1 VDGIDDRRA
10 VHPCHGRSGLMA
22 KACVILGLAA
32 ICATFSFAFVSPPA
46 SWIAGTTTLVATT
59 ALFTWAMC
67 RVNSG
72 FWIETLWQSRRLSR
86 AVALTFDDGPDA
98 SFTPRVLDI
107 LAEKQVPATFFVVGE
122 RAERYPEL
130 IRRAHDMG
138 HVIGNHS
145 HTHTLRFHFLHG
157 RGLRREIGA
166 CNEAIRS
173 AIGLEPRL
181 FRSPQGLKTPA
192 LGDVLRERGMAAIGW
207 QVRGMDYL
215 FRDPERI
222 ARRIVEGAVDGGVL
236 LLHDGGGL
244 QGSMDRSATIRALP
258 LVIDGLRAR
267 GFTFLRVDQLFGVA
281 AYRSECA
288 GREPRGPVG
297 RLARLETRPGALG

>member
-1 VDGIDDRRA
+1 
-10 VHPCHGRSGLMA
+10 M
-22 KACVILGLAA
+22 
-32 ICATFSFAFVSPPA
+32 
-46 SWIAGTTTLVATT
+46 
-59 ALFTWAMC
+59 
-67 RVNSG
+67 
-72 FWIETLWQSRRLSR
+72 
-86 AVALTFDDGPDA
+86 ALTFDDGPDA
-98 SFTPRVLDI
+98 SFTPRVLHI

-122 RAERYPEL
+122 RAERHPEL

-138 HVIGNHS
+138 HAIGNHS
-145 HTHTLRFHFLHG
+145 HTHSLRFHFRHG
-157 RGLRREIGA
+157 NGLRREIGA
-166 CNEAIRS
+166 CNDAIRS

-215 FRDPERI
+215 LRDPERI

-236 LLHDGGGL
+236 LLHDGGGF

-281 AYRSECA
+281 AYHPERA
-288 GREPRGPVG
+288 GREAPGPVG
-297 RLARLETRPGALG
+297 RLARLGARPGAPG

>member
-1 VDGIDDRRA
+1 
-10 VHPCHGRSGLMA
+10 MA
-22 KACVILGLAA
+22 KARFILSLAA
-32 ICATFSFAFVSPPA
+32 ICTIFSFAFAPPPA
-46 SWIAGTTTLVATT
+46 SWIVGTATLVATI
-59 ALFTWAMC
+59 ALFAWAMS
-67 RVNSG
+67 RVNSS
-72 FWIETLWQSRRLSR
+72 FWIETLWHSRRPSR

-98 SFTPRVLDI
+98 SFTPRVLHI

-122 RAERYPEL
+122 RAERHPEL

-145 HTHTLRFHFLHG
+145 HTHSLRFHFRH
-157 RGLRREIGA
+157 RSGLRREIGA
-166 CNEAIRS
+166 CNDAIR
-173 AIGLEPRL
+173 AVIGLEPRL

-192 LGDVLRERGMAAIGW
+192 LGDVLRERGMTAIGW

-215 FRDPERI
+215 FRDPGRI

-244 QGSMDRSATIRALP
+244 QGSTDRSATIRALP
-258 LVIDGLRAR
+258 QVIDGLRAR

-281 AYRSECA
+281 AYRPECA
-288 GREPRGPVG
+288 GREPPGPVG
-297 RLARLETRPGALG
+297 RLARRETRPGAPG

>member
-1 VDGIDDRRA
+1 MGDPD
-10 VHPCHGRSGLMA
+10 LMA
-22 KACVILGLAA
+22 KAGVVLSLAFLCTA
-32 ICATFSFAFVSPPA
+32 FSIAFVPSPA
-46 SWIAGTTTLVATT
+46 SWIFGAAALVITI
-59 ALFTWAMC
+59 ALFAWSIFL
-67 RVNSG
+67 VNSS
-72 FWIETLWQSRRLSR
+72 FWIPTLWRSSRPAR

-98 SFTPRVLDI
+98 CFTPRVLDI
-107 LAEKQVPATFFVVGE
+107 LADKQVPATFFVVGE
-122 RAERYPEL
+122 RAERHPDV

-138 HVIGNHS
+138 HAIGNHS
-145 HTHTLRFHFLHG
+145 HTHSLRFHFRHG
-157 RGLRREIGA
+157 SGLRREIGA
-166 CNEAIRS
+166 CNRAIRS

-192 LGDVLRERGMAAIGW
+192 LGDALRERDMIAIGW

-222 ARRIVEGAVDGGVL
+222 ARRIVDGAVDGGVL

-267 GFTFLRVDQLFGVA
+267 GFTFLRVDQLFAVA
-281 AYRSECA
+281 AYYTEGA
-288 GREPRGPVG
+288 GRESPGPD
-297 RLARLETRPGALG
+297 ARLTRIGTRPGTPG